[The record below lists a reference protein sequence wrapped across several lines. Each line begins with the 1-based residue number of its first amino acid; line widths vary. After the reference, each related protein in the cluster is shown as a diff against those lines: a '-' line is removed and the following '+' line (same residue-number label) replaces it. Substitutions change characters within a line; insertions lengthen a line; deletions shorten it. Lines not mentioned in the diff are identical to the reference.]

1 MPEAEK
7 LIGRRTAP
15 APPFDGATHD
25 VAPEGGAQHAQPEPC
40 SAEDAKDRDA
50 KGRLAAKA
58 NAAQEGERSC
68 EMERM
73 VIKSSP
79 VKSSQVISE
88 SLSDSKP
95 KRVGEENH
103 YRNPAAAARGARGAR
118 GATRFLRGT
127 DRRKDI
133 FAIVATDDRSEH
145 SATPTT
151 RFTQRGRA
159 GTDRDVGV
167 DTSG

>member
-1 MPEAEK
+1 VPEAEK

-25 VAPEGGAQHAQPEPC
+25 AAPEGGAQHAQPEPC
-40 SAEDAKDRDA
+40 SAEDRDA
-50 KGRLAAKA
+50 KDRLAAKE
-58 NAAQEGERSC
+58 NAAQEGESERARV
-68 EMERM
+68 MERM
-73 VIKSSP
+73 RMEINQ

-88 SLSDSKP
+88 SLSISKP
-95 KRVGEENH
+95 ITVGKKN
-103 YRNPAAAARGARGAR
+103 RPCCGS
-118 GATRFLRGT
+118 TRFRRDFTPRNDRG
-127 DRRKDI
+127 RGI
-133 FAIVATDDRSEH
+133 VVIVAADDRSVH

-151 RFTQRGRA
+151 RFTQRRRA

>member
-1 MPEAEK
+1 VPEAEK

-25 VAPEGGAQHAQPEPC
+25 AAPEGGAQHAQPEPC
-40 SAEDAKDRDA
+40 SAEDRDA
-50 KGRLAAKA
+50 KDRLAAKE
-58 NAAQEGERSC
+58 NAAQEGESERARV
-68 EMERM
+68 MERM
-73 VIKSSP
+73 EINQ

-88 SLSDSKP
+88 RLSISKP
-95 KRVGEENH
+95 ITVGKLPAID
-103 YRNPAAAARGARGAR
+103 PAAARRDFVAILPRNDRAEGALIA
-118 GATRFLRGT
+118 A
-127 DRRKDI
+127 
-133 FAIVATDDRSEH
+133 DDRSVH